1 MPRNP
6 VFSGLGLPKPPK
18 FNVTPQILIDQGHSV
33 VLELRRVEDLL
44 IARSV
49 SSSPH
54 LPTFVDLL
62 QPLAYA
68 ESRANREIQRI
79 AAFVHLSPDAAVR
92 KAATAAI
99 AHVEQA
105 ELQSLMR
112 EDIFQLVQ
120 RVWGNRNVL
129 DPEDKLWLEKR
140 RREGIQKGLQIVSGE
155 SRQRFAS
162 ISERLLQL
170 RSSFMQNLTEDQE
183 SLSML
188 SSELDGVPDWYVR
201 GLETTADSYLLIP
214 LKKPD
219 ITMILNTCLVPT
231 TRRKAFEA
239 FENQHV
245 SNVSIFKETILL
257 RDESARLLGYPN
269 YASLRLESL

>member
-1 MPRNP
+1 
-6 VFSGLGLPKPPK
+6 
-18 FNVTPQILIDQGHSV
+18 V

-99 AHVEQA
+99 AQIEQA

-120 RVWGNRNVL
+120 RVWENRNVL

-170 RSSFMQNLTEDQE
+170 RSSFMQHLTEDQE

-188 SSELDGVPDWYVR
+188 GSELDGVPDWYIR
-201 GLETTADSYLLIP
+201 GLETASDSYLLIP

-219 ITMILNTCLVPT
+219 ITMILNTCLVPA